1 MFYIQTPPVVAQD
14 GILLGKKASREKSE
28 KAENTGNG
36 GALDIIARP
45 SQDTGHLGSADERKN
60 YRARN
65 GDVRTIWNTP
75 VLNRFYRSDTALAC
89 LAS

>member
-14 GILLGKKASREKSE
+14 GILLGQKVSREKSE

-45 SQDTGHLGSADERKN
+45 SQGGH
-60 YRARN
+60 
-65 GDVRTIWNTP
+65 RTP
-75 VLNRFYRSDTALAC
+75 GLSR
-89 LAS
+89 

>member
-1 MFYIQTPPVVAQD
+1 MVAQD

-60 YRARN
+60 CN

-75 VLNRFYRSDTALAC
+75 VLNRFFRSDTALAC